1 MDNTSIKFKKIF
13 ALLLLAMGL
22 IVANAAEA
30 VEANGPREYLANKGL
45 SVSDNF
51 STKVYDPNLIAK
63 SNDVPTIYNGLKK
76 NGTVRIILRYKIKS
90 GLSKLNA
97 QNNDIKQY
105 KQKKTLI
112 EKKIL
117 LTNFGTNEPKKTT
130 RSEPS
135 FASF

>member
-105 KQKKTLI
+105 KQKKL
-112 EKKIL
+112 
-117 LTNFGTNEPKKTT
+117 
-130 RSEPS
+130 
-135 FASF
+135 